1 MDCKAF
7 TMTELEALGELLWM
21 LVTDLRTGPLIG
33 LLLVAAVIDWR
44 TMRIPNWLTLAGM
57 AWGLLYNAT
66 HDTSIAAGLAYSAG
80 GLVTGLA
87 LLLPLWLLRVMGA
100 GDVKLMAAVGAV
112 VGVPGVLHAV
122 LWSFIVGGVAAIGYA
137 LSQRVFRRMASNV
150 TAIVQSM
157 AFAAM
162 AGLRP
167 TPALAGRASV
177 GKLPYA
183 LSIAA
188 GTISWLVARQL
199 GST

>member
-1 MDCKAF
+1 MS
-7 TMTELEALGELLWM
+7 EPRALIELLWM
-21 LVTDLRTGPLIG
+21 LMTDLGTGPLIV
-33 LLLVAAVIDWR
+33 LLLIAAAIDWR
-44 TMRIPNWLTLAGM
+44 TLKIPNWLTVGGI

-66 HDTSIAAGLAYSAG
+66 HATSIAAGLGTSAA
-80 GLVTGLA
+80 GLATGFA
-87 LLLPLWLLRVMGA
+87 LLLPLYLLRVMGA

-112 VGVPGVLHAV
+112 VGVPAVLHAV

-137 LSQRVFRRMASNV
+137 LSQRVTRRMASNV
-150 TAIVQSM
+150 AAIVQSM

-167 TPALAGRASV
+167 TPALAARASV

-199 GST
+199 GFA